1 MDIIMKEKAKE
12 VIRKEAKAIANLEK
26 KIDQK
31 FSRAVELCLKCKG
44 RVIVTGI
51 GKSGIISRK
60 IAATL
65 TSTGTPAFFLHPTE
79 GTHGDVGMVRKNDV
93 VIAISKSGETDEVY
107 QLIPLFKRVGV
118 PIITFTGN
126 IKSPLAEKS
135 DVVIDVSVDEE
146 ACPYDLVPTSSTTAA
161 LVMGDALAIA
171 LLEERD
177 FSSEDFA
184 LLHPGGQ
191 LGRKLILKVSDIM
204 HSGDE
209 IPKVAEDTG
218 IKEVILE
225 MTSKRLGTTTVV
237 NQKGELVGI
246 FTDGDLR
253 RVVERTDNI
262 FSLKAKQ
269 VMSKN
274 PKTISADELAVKALN
289 LMESYSITSL
299 VITNGKK
306 EPVGIVHL
314 HDILKAGV
322 V

>member
-1 MDIIMKEKAKE
+1 MIREKAKE
-12 VIRKEAKAIANLEK
+12 VIRKEAKAVLDLER
-26 KIDQK
+26 KIDQQFEK
-31 FSRAVELCLKCKG
+31 AVELILRCKG
-44 RVIVTGI
+44 RVIVSGI
-51 GKSGIISRK
+51 GKSGIIARK

-93 VIAISKSGETDEVY
+93 VIAISKSGGTDEVY

-126 IKSPLAEKS
+126 PKSPLAEKS

-146 ACPYDLVPTSSTTAA
+146 ACPYNLIPTSSTTAT

-171 LLEERD
+171 LLEERH

-191 LGRKLILKVSDIM
+191 LGRKLLLKVSDIM
-204 HSGDE
+204 HIGDE
-209 IPKVAEDTG
+209 IPMVSEETNM
-218 IKEVILE
+218 KEVILE
-225 MTSKRLGTTTVV
+225 MTSKRLGTTSVV
-237 NQKGELVGI
+237 NEKGELVGI

-253 RVVERTDNI
+253 RLVEKTDEI
-262 FSLKAKQ
+262 FDLKAKQ
-269 VMSKN
+269 AMTKN
-274 PKTISADELAVKALN
+274 PKTIDSDELAAKALN
-289 LMESYSITSL
+289 MMESYSITSL
-299 VITNGKK
+299 IITNGKK
-306 EPVGIVHL
+306 EPIGIVHL

>member
-1 MDIIMKEKAKE
+1 MIKEKAKE
-12 VIRKEAKAIANLEK
+12 VIRKEAKAVAHLEK
-26 KIDQK
+26 KIDDEFAK
-31 FSRAVELCLKCKG
+31 AVGLILKCKG

-51 GKSGIISRK
+51 GKSGIIGKK

-79 GTHGDVGMVRKNDV
+79 GTHGDVGMVRKNDL
-93 VIAISKSGETDEVY
+93 VIAITKSGETDEVY
-107 QLIPLFKRVGV
+107 QIIPLFKRVGV

-126 IKSPLAEKS
+126 PKSPVAEKS

-146 ACPYDLVPTSSTTAA
+146 ACPYDLVPTCSTTAA

-171 LLEERD
+171 LLEERN

-191 LGRKLILKVSDIM
+191 LGKKLILKVSDIM
-204 HSGDE
+204 HSGDQ
-209 IPKVAEDTG
+209 IPKVSEETNMKD
-218 IKEVILE
+218 VILE

-237 NQKGELVGI
+237 NQKGELAGI

-253 RVVERTDNI
+253 RLIEKTDDI

-269 VMSKN
+269 VMTKN
-274 PKTISADELAVKALN
+274 PKTINSGELAAKALN

>member
-1 MDIIMKEKAKE
+1 MTMREKAKE
-12 VIRKEAKAIANLEK
+12 VIRKEAKAIAHLEK
-26 KIDQK
+26 KIDEQ

-51 GKSGIISRK
+51 GKSGLIGRK

-65 TSTGTPAFFLHPTE
+65 SSTGTPAFFLHPTE

-93 VIAISKSGETDEVY
+93 VITVSKSGETDEVY

-118 PIITFTGN
+118 PIITLTGN
-126 IKSPLAEKS
+126 TKSPLAEKS

-171 LLEERD
+171 LLEERN

-204 HSGDE
+204 HSGEE
-209 IPKVAEDTG
+209 IPKVTEDTG
-218 IKEVILE
+218 IKNVILE

-274 PKTISADELAVKALN
+274 PKTINADELAVKALN

>member
-1 MDIIMKEKAKE
+1 MIREKAKE
-12 VIRKEAKAIANLEK
+12 VIRKEAEAVALLEK
-26 KIDQK
+26 KIDEN
-31 FSRAVELCLKCKG
+31 FVRAVELILKSKG

-51 GKSGIISRK
+51 GKSGIIGKK

-65 TSTGTPAFFLHPTE
+65 TSTGTASFFLHPTE
-79 GTHGDVGMVRKNDV
+79 GLHGDLGMVQKNDV
-93 VIAISKSGETDEVY
+93 VIAVTKSGGTDEVY
-107 QLIPLFKRVGV
+107 QLIPLFKRLGV

-126 IKSPLAEKS
+126 PNSPVAEKS
-135 DVVIDVSVDEE
+135 DLVIDVSVDKE
-146 ACPYDLVPTSSTTAA
+146 ACPNNLVPTSSTTAT
-161 LVMGDALAIA
+161 LVMGDALAVA
-171 LLEERD
+171 LLDERH

-184 LLHPGGQ
+184 LLHPGGH
-191 LGRKLILKVSDIM
+191 LGRKLLLKVSDIM
-204 HSGDE
+204 HTGDE
-209 IPKVAEDTG
+209 IPVVSEETG
-218 IKEVILE
+218 MKQVILE
-225 MTSKRLGTTTVV
+225 MTSKRFGTTAVV

-253 RVVERTDNI
+253 RLVEGTDEI

-269 VMSKN
+269 VMSEN
-274 PKTISADELAVKALN
+274 PKTIGGEELAAKALN

-299 VITNGKK
+299 IITNGKR

>member
-1 MDIIMKEKAKE
+1 MIKEKAKE
-12 VIRKEAKAIANLEK
+12 VIRKEAKAVLDLEK
-26 KIDQK
+26 KIDEQFK
-31 FSRAVELCLKCKG
+31 KAVELILKCKG
-44 RVIVTGI
+44 RVIVTGM
-51 GKSGIISRK
+51 GKSGIIGKK

-93 VIAISKSGETDEVY
+93 VIAISKSGGTDEVY

-118 PIITFTGN
+118 PIITFTGTP
-126 IKSPLAEKS
+126 KSPLAEKS

-146 ACPYDLVPTSSTTAA
+146 ACPYNLIPTSSTTAT

-171 LLEERD
+171 LLEERH

-191 LGRKLILKVSDIM
+191 LGRKLLLKVSDIM
-204 HSGDE
+204 HIGDE
-209 IPKVAEDTG
+209 IPMVSEETNM
-218 IKEVILE
+218 KEVILE

-237 NQKGELVGI
+237 NEKGELMGI

-253 RVVERTDNI
+253 RLVERTDEI
-262 FSLKAKQ
+262 FNLKAKQ
-269 VMSKN
+269 AMTKN
-274 PKTISADELAVKALN
+274 PKTIDSDELAAKALN
-289 LMESYSITSL
+289 LMESYCITSL
-299 VITNGKK
+299 IITNGKK
-306 EPVGIVHL
+306 EPIGIVHL